1 LLIGFRQKKLC
12 FPLAIYYFYDL
23 MRIKLV
29 VIFLLLPLSGFA
41 QTKQEVLSAMKK
53 ATEFFSTRVS
63 NHGGYVWNVSEDFSR
78 RYGEVPARKS
88 HIWVQSGTPMVGMT
102 LLDAYEA
109 TGDKYYLQVA
119 EKAADALIFGQ
130 TKEGGW
136 HYVVDFEPKG
146 LQDYYKNQASKFK
159 WGMEEQR
166 FYKGNATLDDG
177 NSQSAARFILRLYF
191 VSKNEKYKVPLLK
204 ALNFFLTAQYPNG
217 AFPQRFPLKYDF
229 IHDGFPDYTSYYTL
243 NDGATVTAIQVLVDA
258 YENLGD
264 KKYLDS
270 ARKAVDFL
278 IAVQGP
284 EDQGCWAEQYHPDT
298 MRPEKA
304 RTHEP
309 PGFVVRES
317 EQVIETLEMFY
328 KMTGDR
334 RYLRP
339 IPLCLNWFDRINKE
353 AFEFKRPVA
362 RYYEP
367 GTNLPIYVI
376 QTNKTNEVG
385 YGLYEWSNKITSEG
399 KLGTT
404 GSPGNMAIRQVVNV
418 EPIRKEYERI
428 KSLDAKSARA
438 EYEKERN
445 WSGGAPR
452 PETVNVANPV
462 KAMDSRGAWVTDCR
476 VLKLDAPRPDG
487 MNSGDFEIIKG
498 YSTGV
503 FVRNLGAMAAFVK
516 GN

>member
-1 LLIGFRQKKLC
+1 MKKLI
-12 FPLAIYYFYDL
+12 AIL
-23 MRIKLV
+23 
-29 VIFLLLPLSGFA
+29 LLLPIVAFS
-41 QTKQEVLSAMKK
+41 QTKQEVISAMKK
-53 ATEFFSTRVS
+53 ATEFFSSKVS
-63 NHGGYVWNVSEDFSR
+63 NRGGYVWNVSEDFSKF
-78 RYGEVPARKS
+78 YGEVPARKTQ
-88 HIWVQSGTPMVGMT
+88 IWVQSGTPMVGMT
-102 LLDAYEA
+102 MLDAFEA
-109 TGDKYYLQVA
+109 TGDKFYLQVA

-146 LQDYYKNQASKFK
+146 LQDFYKNQASKFK

-177 NSQSAARFILRLYF
+177 NTASATRFLLRLYL
-191 VSKNEKYKVPLLK
+191 VSKNQKYKTPLLK

-217 AFPQRFPLKYDF
+217 AFPQRFPLRYDF
-229 IHDGFPDYTSYYTL
+229 VQDGFPDYTSYYTL

-270 ARKAVDFL
+270 AKKAVDFL

-298 MRPEKA
+298 MQPEKA

-309 PGFVVRES
+309 AGFVVRES
-317 EQVIETLEMFY
+317 IEVIETLETFY

-339 IPLCLNWFDRINKE
+339 IPLCLNWFDRVNKE
-353 AFEFKRPVA
+353 AIEFKRPVA
-362 RYYEP
+362 RYYEL

-376 QTNKTNEVG
+376 QTNKTTPQG
-385 YGLYEWSNKITSEG
+385 YGLYEWSNKLSSED

-404 GSPGNMAIRQVVNV
+404 ASSVNFTIRQVVNV
-418 EPIRKEYERI
+418 EPLRKEYERI
-428 KSLDAKSARA
+428 KSLDVKSAKA
-438 EYEKERN
+438 EYERSKSWN
-445 WSGGAPR
+445 GDSPR
-452 PETVNVANPV
+452 PDTPNIANLI

-476 VLKLDAPRPDG
+476 VLKLDAKEKFG
-487 MNSGDFEIIKG
+487 MNSGEFEFIKG

-503 FVRNLGAMAAFVK
+503 FVRNISMMIGFIRR
-516 GN
+516 N

>member
-1 LLIGFRQKKLC
+1 MKF
-12 FPLAIYYFYDL
+12 
-23 MRIKLV
+23 KLV
-29 VIFLLLPLSGFA
+29 LILLLLPIAVFPQS
-41 QTKQEVLSAMKK
+41 KQEVLSAMKK
-53 ATEFFSTRVS
+53 ATEFFSTKVS
-63 NHGGYVWNVSEDFSR
+63 NRGGYVWNVSEDFSKQ
-78 RYGEVPARKS
+78 YGEVPAKKS
-88 HIWVQSGTPMVGMT
+88 QIWVQSGTPMVGMV

-109 TGDKYYLQVA
+109 TGDKFYLEVA
-119 EKAADALIFGQ
+119 QKAADALMFGQ

-166 FYKGNATLDDG
+166 FYKGNATFDDG
-177 NSQSAARFILRLYF
+177 NSQNATRFILRLYT
-191 VSKNEKYKVPLLK
+191 VSKNEKYKAPLLK

-217 AFPQRFPLKYDF
+217 AFPQRFPLKFDF

-258 YENLGD
+258 YEKLGD

-270 ARKAVDFL
+270 AKKAVDFL

-298 MRPEKA
+298 MQPVKA

-309 PGFVVRES
+309 AGFVIRES

-339 IPLCLNWFDRINKE
+339 IPLCLNWFDRVNQE
-353 AFEFKRPVA
+353 AIEFKRPVA
-362 RYYEP
+362 RYYEL
-367 GTNLPIYVI
+367 GTNLPVYVI
-376 QTNKTNEVG
+376 QTDETYEHG
-385 YGLYEWSNKITSEG
+385 YGKYLWSNKISPDN

-404 GSPGNMAIRQVVNV
+404 GNPASLNIRQVVNV
-418 EPIRKEYERI
+418 QPLRKEYERV
-428 KSLDAKSARA
+428 KLLDAKSARA
-438 EYEKERN
+438 EYEKQRN
-445 WSGGAPR
+445 WNGDSPR
-452 PETVNVANPV
+452 PDTPNVANPI

-476 VLKLDAPRPDG
+476 VLKLDAKEKNG
-487 MNSGDFEIIKG
+487 MNSGDFEMIKG

-503 FVRNLGAMAAFVK
+503 FVRNLSVMTAFVK
-516 GN
+516 SR

>member
-1 LLIGFRQKKLC
+1 MKLKIAAIFFL
-12 FPLAIYYFYDL
+12 FPTIL
-23 MRIKLV
+23 
-29 VIFLLLPLSGFA
+29 FA

-53 ATEFFSTRVS
+53 STEFFSTKVS
-63 NHGGYVWNVSEDFSR
+63 TRGGYVWNVSEDFSKF
-78 RYGEVPARKS
+78 YGEVPARKTQ
-88 HIWVQSGTPMVGMT
+88 IWVQSGTPMVGMT
-102 LLDAYEA
+102 MLNAYQA

-136 HYVVDFEPKG
+136 HYVVDFETKG

-177 NSQSAARFILRLYF
+177 NSQSATRFILRLYL
-191 VSKNEKYKVPLLK
+191 VSKNEKYKAPLLK
-204 ALNFFLTAQYPNG
+204 ALNFFLKAQYPNG

-270 ARKAVDFL
+270 AKKAVDFL

-298 MRPEKA
+298 MQPVKA

-309 PGFVVRES
+309 AGFVIRES
-317 EQVIETLEMFY
+317 EQVVETLEMFY

-339 IPLCLNWFDRINKE
+339 IPLCLNWFDRLNKE
-353 AFEFKRPVA
+353 AIEFKRPIA
-362 RYYEP
+362 RYYEL

-376 QTNKTNEVG
+376 QTNETYEHG
-385 YGLYEWSNKITSEG
+385 YGKYLWSNTLTPDN

-404 GSPGNMAIRQVVNV
+404 GNSASLNIRQVVNV
-418 EPIRKEYERI
+418 EPIRREFERV
-428 KSLDAKSARA
+428 KSLDAKTARA
-438 EYEKERN
+438 EYEKQRSWN
-445 WSGGAPR
+445 GDSPR
-452 PETVNVANPV
+452 PDTPNVANPI
-462 KAMDSRGAWVTDCR
+462 KSMDKRGAWVTDCR
-476 VLKLDAPRPDG
+476 VLKLDAKEKYG
-487 MNSGDFEIIKG
+487 MNSGEFEIIKG

-503 FVRNLGAMAAFVK
+503 FVRNLSMMTAFVK
-516 GN
+516 GK

>member
-1 LLIGFRQKKLC
+1 MKLKLI
-12 FPLAIYYFYDL
+12 AIL
-23 MRIKLV
+23 
-29 VIFLLLPLSGFA
+29 LLLPIAVFPQS
-41 QTKQEVLSAMKK
+41 KQEVLSAMKK
-53 ATEFFSTRVS
+53 ATEFFSTKVS
-63 NHGGYVWNVSEDFSR
+63 NRGGYVWSVSEDFSR
-78 RYGEVPARKS
+78 QYGEVPARKS
-88 HIWVQSGTPMVGMT
+88 QIWVQSGTPMVGMT
-102 LLDAYEA
+102 MLDAYEA
-109 TGDKYYLQVA
+109 TGDKYYLEVA
-119 EKAADALIFGQ
+119 QKAADALIFGQ
-130 TKEGGW
+130 TMEGGW

-177 NSQSAARFILRLYF
+177 NSQNATRFLLRLYL
-191 VSKNEKYKVPLLK
+191 VSKNEKYKTPLLK

-217 AFPQRFPLKYDF
+217 AFPQRFPLKFDF

-264 KKYLDS
+264 KKYLS
-270 ARKAVDFL
+270 AAKRAVDFL

-284 EDQGCWAEQYHPDT
+284 EDQGGWAEQYHPDT
-298 MRPEKA
+298 MQPVKA

-309 PGFVVRES
+309 AGFVVRES

-339 IPLCLNWFDRINKE
+339 IPLCISWFDRVNKE
-353 AFEFKRPVA
+353 ATEFKRPPA
-362 RYYEP
+362 RYYEL
-367 GTNLPIYVI
+367 GTNLPVYVI
-376 QTNKTNEVG
+376 QTNKTNEIG
-385 YGLYEWSNKITSEG
+385 YGLYDWSNKVSSDS

-404 GSPGNMAIRQVVNV
+404 GNPSSLNIRQVVNL
-418 EPIRKEYERI
+418 EPIRREYERI
-428 KSLDAKSARA
+428 KSLDSKTARA
-438 EYEKERN
+438 EYEKELGWN
-445 WSGGAPR
+445 GDSPR
-452 PETVNVANPV
+452 PDTPNVANPI

-476 VLKLDAPRPDG
+476 VLKLDAKEKNG

-503 FVRNLGAMAAFVK
+503 FVRNLSAMTAFIK
-516 GN
+516 RQ

>member
-1 LLIGFRQKKLC
+1 MKF
-12 FPLAIYYFYDL
+12 
-23 MRIKLV
+23 KLV
-29 VIFLLLPLSGFA
+29 LILLLFPTFVFA

-53 ATEFFSTRVS
+53 ATEFFSTKVS
-63 NHGGYVWNVSEDFSR
+63 TRGGYVWNVSEDFSKN
-78 RYGEVPARKS
+78 YGEVPARKS
-88 HIWVQSGTPMVGMT
+88 QIWVQSGTPMVGMT
-102 LLDAYEA
+102 MIDAFEA
-109 TGDKYYLQVA
+109 TGDKYYLEVA
-119 EKAADALIFGQ
+119 QKAADALIFGQ

-146 LQDYYKNQASKFK
+146 LQDFYKNQASKFK

-177 NSQSAARFILRLYF
+177 NSQGATRFLLRLYL
-191 VSKNEKYKVPLLK
+191 VSKNEKYKTPLLK

-217 AFPQRFPLKYDF
+217 AFPQRFPLKFDF
-229 IHDGFPDYTSYYTL
+229 IHDDFPDYTSYYTL
-243 NDGATVTAIQVLVDA
+243 NDGASVTAIQVLVDA

-270 ARKAVDFL
+270 AKKAVDFL

-298 MRPEKA
+298 MQPVKA

-309 PGFVVRES
+309 AGFVVRES

-339 IPLCLNWFDRINKE
+339 IPLCLNWFDRVNKE
-353 AFEFKRPVA
+353 AIEFKQPPA
-362 RYYEP
+362 RYYEL
-367 GTNLPIYVI
+367 GTNLPVYVI
-376 QTNKTNEVG
+376 RTDEIYEHG
-385 YGLYEWSNKITSEG
+385 YGKYLWSNKITSSS

-404 GSPGNMAIRQVVNV
+404 GSSSNMDIRQVVNV
-418 EPIRKEYERI
+418 QPIRKEYERI
-428 KSLDAKSARA
+428 KSLDTKTARA
-438 EYEKERN
+438 EYEKQRSWN
-445 WSGGAPR
+445 GDSPR
-452 PETVNVANPV
+452 PDTPNVANPI

-476 VLKLDAPRPDG
+476 VLKLDAKEKYG
-487 MNSGDFEIIKG
+487 MNSGEFEGIKG

-503 FVRNLGAMAAFVK
+503 FVRNISMMTAFIK
-516 GN
+516 SK

>member
-1 LLIGFRQKKLC
+1 MKLKLI
-12 FPLAIYYFYDL
+12 AIL
-23 MRIKLV
+23 
-29 VIFLLLPLSGFA
+29 LLLPIVVFPQS
-41 QTKQEVLSAMKK
+41 KQEVLSAMKK
-53 ATEFFSTRVS
+53 ATEFFSTKVS
-63 NHGGYVWNVSEDFSR
+63 NRGGYVWSVSEDFSR
-78 RYGEVPARKS
+78 QYGEVPARKS
-88 HIWVQSGTPMVGMT
+88 QIWVQSGTPMVGMT
-102 LLDAYEA
+102 MLDAYQA
-109 TGDKYYLQVA
+109 TGDKYYLEVA
-119 EKAADALIFGQ
+119 QKAADALIFGQ

-177 NSQSAARFILRLYF
+177 NSQNATRFLLRLYL
-191 VSKNEKYKVPLLK
+191 VSKNEKYKTPLLK

-217 AFPQRFPLKYDF
+217 AFPQRFPLKFDF

-243 NDGATVTAIQVLVDA
+243 NDGATVTAIDVLVDA

-270 ARKAVDFL
+270 AKRAVDFL

-298 MRPEKA
+298 MQPVKA

-309 PGFVVRES
+309 AGFVIRES
-317 EQVIETLEMFY
+317 EQVIETLEIFY

-339 IPLCLNWFDRINKE
+339 IPLCLQWFDRVNKE
-353 AFEFKRPVA
+353 AIEFKRPPA
-362 RYYEP
+362 RYYEL
-367 GTNLPIYVI
+367 GTNFPVYVT
-376 QTNKTNEVG
+376 QTDKTNEIG
-385 YGLYEWSNKITSEG
+385 YGLYEWSNKVSSG
-399 KLGTT
+399 SKLGTT
-404 GSPGNMAIRQVVNV
+404 GNPSNSNIRQIVNV
-418 EPIRKEYERI
+418 EPIRREYERV
-428 KSLDAKSARA
+428 KSIDAKTARA
-438 EYEKERN
+438 EYEKSKS
-445 WSGGAPR
+445 WSGDSPR
-452 PETVNVANPV
+452 PDTPNVANPI

-476 VLKLDAPRPDG
+476 VLKLDAKEKNG
-487 MNSGDFEIIKG
+487 MNSGEFEMIKG

-503 FVRNLGAMAAFVK
+503 FVRNISIMTAFVK
-516 GN
+516 GK

>member
-1 LLIGFRQKKLC
+1 MKILI
-12 FPLAIYYFYDL
+12 A
-23 MRIKLV
+23 
-29 VIFLLLPLSGFA
+29 FLLLLPISVFP
-41 QTKQEVLSAMKK
+41 QTKQEVLTAMKK
-53 ATEFFSTRVS
+53 ATEFFSTKVS
-63 NHGGYVWNVSEDFSR
+63 NRGGYVWNVSEDFSKH
-78 RYGEVPARKS
+78 YGEVPARKS
-88 HIWVQSGTPMVGMT
+88 QIWVQSGTPMVGMI

-109 TGDKYYLQVA
+109 TGDKFYLQAA

-136 HYVVDFEPKG
+136 HYVVDFEPQG
-146 LQDYYKNQASKFK
+146 LQDWYKNKASKFK

-166 FYKGNATLDDG
+166 FYKGNATFDDG
-177 NSQSAARFILRLYF
+177 NSQNATRFILGLYI
-191 VSKNEKYKVPLLK
+191 VSKNEKYKQPLLK
-204 ALNFFLTAQYPNG
+204 ALVFFLKAQYPNG

-243 NDGATVTAIQVLVDA
+243 NDGAAVTAIQVLVDA

-264 KKYLDS
+264 KKYLD
-270 ARKAVDFL
+270 AAKRAVDFL

-298 MRPEKA
+298 MQPVKA

-309 PGFVVRES
+309 AGFVIRES

-339 IPLCLNWFDRINKE
+339 IPYCLNWFERLNKE
-353 AFEFKRPVA
+353 AIEFKRTPA
-362 RYYEP
+362 RYYEL
-367 GTNLPIYVI
+367 GTNLPVYVI
-376 QTNKTNEVG
+376 RTAETYEHG
-385 YGLYEWSNKITSEG
+385 YGKYLWSNKVASES

-404 GSPGNMAIRQVVNV
+404 GSSTDLDVRQIVNV
-418 EPIRKEYERI
+418 EPIRQEYERI
-428 KSLDAKSARA
+428 KSLDAKTARA
-438 EYEKERN
+438 EYEKSNGWNERQSVESK
-445 WSGGAPR
+445 WITDAI
-452 PETVNVANPV
+452 
-462 KAMDSRGAWVTDCR
+462 KAMDIRGAWITDCR
-476 VLKLDAPRPDG
+476 VLKLDAGSNG

-503 FVRNLGAMAAFVK
+503 FVRNLRIMSEFVK
-516 GN
+516 GK